1 MDIVLSENISKE
13 KAPEVII
20 PKRKSYILEV
30 PFAKDKSSSAYIGRS
45 VILKKKKSKIFLV
58 NE

>member
-1 MDIVLSENISKE
+1 MDIVLNENISKE

-30 PFAKDKSSSAYIGRS
+30 PFAKDKSSSA
-45 VILKKKKSKIFLV
+45 
-58 NE
+58 